1 MGLGINTNLASLSA
15 QRALGTSQMEASSA
29 MERLSTGLRINSAS
43 DDAAGLAIAS
53 RFTSQINGM
62 NQAIRNGN
70 DGISLIQTAEGAL
83 TEATTILQRM
93 RELAIQSANTT
104 NSTSDRTALRTV
116 TRPGS

>member
-1 MGLGINTNLASLSA
+1 MVRGHLPSSFFKPTARAAGQKERHHGIGINTNLASLSA
-15 QRALGTSQMEASSA
+15 QRALGASQMEASSA

-70 DGISLIQTAEGAL
+70 DGISLIQ
-83 TEATTILQRM
+83 R
-93 RELAIQSANTT
+93 
-104 NSTSDRTALRTV
+104 LRV
-116 TRPGS
+116 R